1 MSNNVPEGRRED
13 ALVKQRNLAR
23 EEYERQKQQLINE
36 TEKARPSA
44 HRFVGQNDS
53 MEDSLK
59 NSTVGL
65 VKLEDFQQKR
75 KELEEAKAR
84 EAARTDVLKEEQKK
98 VKKRKKSSK
107 ATLSFALDD
116 EGEGEGGADSSS
128 RSATPNASANTDNQR
143 KKFRKNPAVDTSFL
157 PDREREEAE
166 RRQREELRQQW
177 LKRQEDMK
185 TEEIEITYSY
195 WDGSGHR
202 KSVVCKKGDD
212 VATFL
217 EKCRL
222 QFPELRGVNVDNL
235 MYIKEDLIIPHH
247 YTFYDFIINK
257 ARGKSGPLF
266 SFDVHD
272 DVRLL
277 ADATKEKDESH
288 AGKVVERSW
297 YQRNKHI
304 FPASRWEGAQ
314 TGHSLLAKKR
324 DALTTRFR
332 AILRKVDE
340 AKRKMGRVMQLASFS
355 LAEVTY
361 ATGDIAYL
369 VQEQAKSAS
378 FKVKAKQEN
387 VSGVVLP
394 TFEVDRVP
402 GTDFNLTG
410 LGRGGQQVLR
420 SKEVYAKAVETLVEL
435 ASLQTAFMILDEVI
449 RATNR
454 RVNAIEHVIIPRL
467 DNTIKYI
474 VSELDEM
481 DREEFFRL
489 KKVQGKKK
497 RDAEATEAKRRAD
510 LAAQELESDLA
521 APTAPSAAAPEV
533 DESTATDLLSSKDA
547 DVIF

>member
-1 MSNNVPEGRRED
+1 
-13 ALVKQRNLAR
+13 
-23 EEYERQKQQLINE
+23 
-36 TEKARPSA
+36 
-44 HRFVGQNDS
+44 
-53 MEDSLK
+53 
-59 NSTVGL
+59 
-65 VKLEDFQQKR
+65 
-75 KELEEAKAR
+75 
-84 EAARTDVLKEEQKK
+84 

-128 RSATPNASANTDNQR
+128 RSATPNASANTENQR

-304 FPASRWEGAQ
+304 FPASRWEVFEPEKNYGKY
-314 TGHSLLAKKR
+314 T
-324 DALTTRFR
+324 
-332 AILRKVDE
+332 
-340 AKRKMGRVMQLASFS
+340 
-355 LAEVTY
+355 
-361 ATGDIAYL
+361 IA
-369 VQEQAKSAS
+369 
-378 FKVKAKQEN
+378 
-387 VSGVVLP
+387 
-394 TFEVDRVP
+394 
-402 GTDFNLTG
+402 
-410 LGRGGQQVLR
+410 
-420 SKEVYAKAVETLVEL
+420 
-435 ASLQTAFMILDEVI
+435 
-449 RATNR
+449 
-454 RVNAIEHVIIPRL
+454 
-467 DNTIKYI
+467 
-474 VSELDEM
+474 
-481 DREEFFRL
+481 
-489 KKVQGKKK
+489 
-497 RDAEATEAKRRAD
+497 
-510 LAAQELESDLA
+510 
-521 APTAPSAAAPEV
+521 
-533 DESTATDLLSSKDA
+533 
-547 DVIF
+547 